1 MAREQK
7 RYLIFAPDRTS
18 YREKYGGVGNLR
30 PARALNALVY
40 CRGGVAMEIF
50 RRAEELHWNQLKM
63 QEQLVMLAMTG
74 GPQKHVEWRV
84 QRTLC
89 YHRLAEI
96 TLHGLRLTWQGRQV

>member
-1 MAREQK
+1 
-7 RYLIFAPDRTS
+7 
-18 YREKYGGVGNLR
+18 
-30 PARALNALVY
+30 
-40 CRGGVAMEIF
+40 MEIF

-96 TLHGLRLTWQGRQV
+96 TLHGLRLTWQGRQVMARRHGLPTVVGQGPSQSEPMYLES